1 MFKHFS
7 NSLSKKLLLTT
18 LTSVLLSALLLATF
32 IEYLVLENNREQM
45 LDQQNGFTELV
56 ARHIDQGLEE
66 RIKAL
71 QGLTKLLHDG
81 QQLLSN
87 QQIQTVLDS
96 RLLLHDNFNNGLIV
110 MNREGFITVDSPVLE
125 GRVGLDLRDRAYFQ
139 HISQTHTPYITEPLI
154 GRAVF
159 QPIFLILVPIL
170 NHQNELLGYVFG
182 STRLAD
188 DNLLISISLDT
199 VGDQGKLLVLD
210 LEQNLVVTS
219 TQRELVMSRPSQLNL
234 NELTD
239 ALSQQQYQG
248 NALDS
253 QGTSVL
259 FTATPLQNTRWL
271 VVHTFPVSK
280 VLAPVK
286 ALLLQITLTVLLL
299 LFITAL
305 IVAAVIN
312 HLLQPLNKAASQISD
327 MLENHSEIQP
337 LRVEHHDEVGLL
349 VTAFNQLLEQQEIQ
363 AEQLK
368 AAKSYAEY
376 ASQAKSEFLA
386 NMSHEIRTPLN
397 AVIGLSELQLEEAL
411 PPHIQQRTQQIHRS
425 GELLLG
431 IVNDLLDLSKI
442 EAGKMEAEVET
453 FRLDEVVKHLAT
465 LFALPSSQKG
475 LELLLHLQPDLP
487 EWYQGDMLRLT
498 QVLTNLLAN
507 AIKFTEQGTVALTIE
522 LVEPSPDQQQDQPL
536 WLRFCIQDTG
546 IGMTP
551 QQQQRLFQAFS
562 QADTSITRRHGG
574 TGLGLI
580 ISQKLVRLMGSEGI
594 HLHSE
599 AGVGSRFEFVLPLP
613 LAEAPADSAFSAGV
627 SPVLCK
633 NSPCR
638 VLVVDDQPASR
649 QILRE
654 ILQSWQF
661 QVDEAADGQ
670 QALDC
675 FKKSLQQQQIYDV
688 ILIDWEMP
696 KLDGLSA
703 LRSIQQMM
711 KDAGL
716 INNLPAM
723 LMVSAHDQSE
733 IQFYAEKE
741 IKYLHKPVHRS
752 NLYDALCHL
761 QQHTTTR
768 QSYQKEHFCGQRVLV
783 VEDHPINQ
791 QVVQSQLEQ
800 MGLQVTLADNGA
812 QGVEKA
818 RNEAFDLVLMDI
830 QMPVMDGY
838 QATREI
844 RQFNKDLPIIAL
856 TAAALVEDRN
866 KALAAGMNDHLGKPF
881 SGQQLFEHLK
891 PWLKTQT
898 VQIEHQA
905 AESLPQPEPAETQQ
919 LPVLPQKRSLLIV
932 DDQPANIKVLASLLK
947 DDYTIQVANKG
958 QKALEIARSSN
969 PPDLILLDILMPEM
983 DGYAVCRELKNQ
995 AATSRIPV
1003 IFISALD
1010 EVSDE
1015 AKGLDLGA
1023 VDYISKPFHPD
1034 IVKSRIRN
1042 HMSLKVKTDLLE
1054 NMSHIDGLTQVANRR
1069 HFDTTLNHE
1078 LKRHART
1085 GKSLGLVMLDIDYF
1099 KPFNDHYGHGKGDE
1113 CLVYVATA
1121 LKQVIQRPGDLFAR
1135 YGGEEFVAI
1144 LPETDARGVE
1154 KIAEAMRAAVEALAF
1169 EHEYSSVAGHV
1180 TVSLGAIA
1188 QTVTNET
1195 PEILLKKADTALYA
1209 AKEQGRNRVVMGE

>member
-18 LTSVLLSALLLATF
+18 LAAVLLVAVLLAAL
-32 IEYLVLENNREQM
+32 IEYLVLENNREQ
-45 LDQQNGFTELV
+45 LLNQQNSFTELV
-56 ARHIDQGLEE
+56 ARRIDQGLEE
-66 RIKAL
+66 RVKTL
-71 QGLTKLLHDG
+71 QGLAKLLHDG
-81 QQLLSN
+81 QQLLSK
-87 QQIQTVLDS
+87 QQIQGVLDS

-110 MNREGFITVDSPVLE
+110 MNREGVITVDSPVLE
-125 GRVGLDLRDRAYFQ
+125 GRVGLDLSDRAYFQ
-139 HISQTHTPYITEPLI
+139 HISQTRAPYITEPLI

-170 NHQNELLGYVFG
+170 NHQNELLGFVFG

-188 DNLLISISLDT
+188 DNLLTSISLDT
-199 VGDQGKLLVLD
+199 VGDEGKLLVLD
-210 LEQNLVVTS
+210 LEQDLVVTS
-219 TQRELVMSRPSQLNL
+219 TRRDLVMSRISKLNL
-234 NELTD
+234 SELST

-248 NALDS
+248 SAVDT
-253 QGTSVL
+253 QGTPVL
-259 FTATPLQNTRWL
+259 FTATPLQNARWL
-271 VVHTFPVSK
+271 VVHTFPASK

-286 ALLLQITLTVLLL
+286 ELLLQITLTVLLL
-299 LFITAL
+299 LL
-305 IVAAVIN
+305 VAGLVVSVVIKR
-312 HLLQPLNKAASQISD
+312 LVQPLKNAASQISD
-327 MLENHSEIQP
+327 MLENRIDVQP
-337 LRVEHHDEVGLL
+337 LTVERNDEVGLL
-349 VTAFNQLLEQQEIQ
+349 VTAFNQLLEKQEVQ
-363 AEQLK
+363 AKQLK
-368 AAKSYAEY
+368 AAKSKAEY

-431 IVNDLLDLSKI
+431 IVNDLLDFSKI
-442 EAGKMEAEVET
+442 EAGKMEAEVEA

-475 LELLLHLQPDLP
+475 LELILHLQPDLP

-498 QVLTNLLAN
+498 QVLTNLMAN
-507 AIKFTEQGTVALTIE
+507 AIKFTEQGTVELSIE
-522 LVEPSPDQQQDQPL
+522 LNEPSPHEQQDQQARL
-536 WLRFCIQDTG
+536 CFRIKDTG

-551 QQQQRLFQAFS
+551 KQQERLFQAFS

-580 ISQKLVRLMGSEGI
+580 ISQKLVQLMGSEGI
-594 HLHSE
+594 HLYSE
-599 AGVGSRFEFVLPLP
+599 VGVGSCFEFVLPLP
-613 LAEAPADSAFSAGV
+613 LAEAPGDSTSSTGV
-627 SPVLCK
+627 SPLFCK
-633 NSPCR
+633 NRSCR
-638 VLVVDDQPASR
+638 ALVVDDQPIAR

-654 ILQSWQF
+654 ILESWQF
-661 QVDEAADGQ
+661 YVDEAADGQ

-688 ILIDWEMP
+688 VLMDWEMP
-696 KLDGLSA
+696 KLNGLSA
-703 LRSIQQMM
+703 LRSIRQMM
-711 KDAGL
+711 QESEL
-716 INNLPAM
+716 INDLPAM

-733 IQFYAEKE
+733 IQLYAEDE
-741 IKYLHKPVHRS
+741 IEYLPKPVHRS
-752 NLYDALCHL
+752 SLYDALCHL
-761 QQHTTTR
+761 QQHNTTGLGNK
-768 QSYQKEHFCGQRVLV
+768 KERFCGQRVLV

-791 QVVQSQLEQ
+791 QVVQSQLEH
-800 MGLQVTLADNGA
+800 MGLQVILANNGA
-812 QGVEKA
+812 EGVEKA

-881 SGQQLFEHLK
+881 SGPQLFEHLK

-898 VQIEHQA
+898 VQTDHNTA
-905 AESLPQPEPAETQQ
+905 LPQLQPELADTPQR
-919 LPVLPQKRSLLIV
+919 PVLPQKRSLLIV

-947 DDYTIQVANKG
+947 DDYIIQVANKG

-983 DGYAVCRELKNQ
+983 DGYAVCRELKNNP
-995 AATSRIPV
+995 ATSRIPV

-1010 EVSDE
+1010 EASDE
-1015 AKGLDLGA
+1015 TKGLDLGA

-1054 NMSHIDGLTQVANRR
+1054 NMSHVDGLTQVANRR
-1069 HFDTTLNHE
+1069 HFDATLNHE

-1085 GKSLGLVMLDIDYF
+1085 GKPLGLVMLDIDYF

-1113 CLVYVATA
+1113 CLIRVAAA
-1121 LKQVIQRPGDLFAR
+1121 LQQVIHRPGDLFAR
-1135 YGGEEFVAI
+1135 YGGEEFVVI
-1144 LPETDARGVE
+1144 LPETDASGVE
-1154 KIAEAMRAAVEALAF
+1154 KIAEAMRAAVEALEF
-1169 EHEYSSVAGHV
+1169 EHEYSQVAEHV
-1180 TVSLGAIA
+1180 TVSLGAVA
-1188 QTVTNET
+1188 QTLTDET
-1195 PEILLKKADTALYA
+1195 PESLLKKADTALYA
-1209 AKEQGRNRVVMGE
+1209 AKKQGRNRVVMGD